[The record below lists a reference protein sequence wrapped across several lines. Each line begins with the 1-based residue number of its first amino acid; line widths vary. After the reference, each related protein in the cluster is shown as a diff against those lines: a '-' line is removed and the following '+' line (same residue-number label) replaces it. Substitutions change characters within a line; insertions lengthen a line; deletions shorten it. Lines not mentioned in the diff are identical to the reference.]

1 MKQRIYFIIIALVS
15 FATQAADLTFTGN
28 SRQAVSIAPASNT
41 GLARIYVL
49 ENSNGVTASFT
60 TLGSDAVNWYRFDN
74 RGAAYA
80 EPIATMV
87 NGRTTSFT
95 LGIDDI
101 GIVVEEGSK
110 RHYFWIINYANHPF
124 EISGLNISEESD
136 CSTTTLLTE
145 GSGSQIL
152 FYNINGVPT
161 ELSREIELTYYTLEY
176 NAETE
181 SYDQIEESIVEPWLT
196 ATIRT
201 PAPLCDTQFTLKG
214 DRFLSAWG
222 MEQQVESETYQAKAV
237 DAHTTA
243 VQTEREVD
251 NEVSVEV
258 SSLGGS
264 APVEITFTAT
274 VSDAVRFTEWQF
286 SSDPEFNNYDL
297 RFNDTEVTYTFRE
310 QGTTYIRFQASN
322 NEGDCD
328 WFSETYEVHIGESKL
343 QCPNAFSPND
353 DGVNDVWKVSYKS
366 IVEFQCSI
374 FNRWGTEII
383 SFDNPAQGWDGKYNG
398 KVVDSGVYYYAI
410 RAKGA
415 DGKKYKLSGDINIVN
430 YSRET
435 NKTQP

>member
-15 FATQAADLTFTGN
+15 FATQAAELTFTGN
-28 SRQAVSIAPASNT
+28 SRQAVSITPASNT

-80 EPIATMV
+80 EPIATTV

-95 LGIDDI
+95 LGVDDI
-101 GIVVEEGSK
+101 GIVVEDGST

-196 ATIRT
+196 ATMRT

-222 MEQQVESETYQAKAV
+222 MEQQAESETYQAKAV